1 MYGVFCYFEV
11 PLYVFLI
18 PSFFLYRIEST
29 TLSRSVTSHWAH
41 RFLLAVIPGVT
52 LVALAVF
59 IIWGDKGLVRHMELK
74 TELVEANERLAEVQ
88 RENQRILR
96 KLKAME
102 SDDRLL
108 ERIAGEEL
116 NMGVKGA
123 RIIRFEHV
131 EDEVL
136 P

>member
-1 MYGVFCYFEV
+1 M
-11 PLYVFLI
+11 
-18 PSFFLYRIEST
+18 
-29 TLSRSVTSHWAH
+29 TSHWVH

-59 IIWGDKGLVRHMELK
+59 IIWGDKGLIRHMELK
-74 TELVEANERLAEVQ
+74 LELTQANERLADIQ
-88 RENQRILR
+88 RDNQRILR
-96 KLKAME
+96 KLKAIE
-102 SDDRLL
+102 NDDRLL

-123 RIIRFEHV
+123 RIIRFEQP

>member
-1 MYGVFCYFEV
+1 M
-11 PLYVFLI
+11 
-18 PSFFLYRIEST
+18 
-29 TLSRSVTSHWAH
+29 TSHWAH

-74 TELVEANERLAEVQ
+74 MELVEANERLAEVQ

-123 RIIRFEHV
+123 RIIRFERV
-131 EDEVL
+131 DDEVL